1 MSTARI
7 SRASA
12 APGVML
18 ALLIAAG
25 CVPDRLSGPP
35 AGEASLAASAFSGK
49 KFQLTNGT
57 VCGASSPTKEF
68 DQSLDES
75 ITGVDVTGFLPFGAQ
90 WEATAGGGN
99 PADIGHFEFICG
111 GFPNLYHLVSDVAG
125 RSGDAPLC
133 RWLGGGDVYHPGAA
147 RRQGSGQGEIRGGAV
162 TPPNGGWSG
171 PRSRC

>member
-75 ITGVDVTGFLPFGAQ
+75 ITGVNVTGFLPFGAQ

-125 RSGDAPLC
+125 RVGTHLSA
-133 RWLGGGDVYHPGAA
+133 GGLAVGTYTIRVLHAGKVLA
-147 RRQGSGQGEIRGGAV
+147 RGKFEV
-162 TPPNGGWSG
+162 VL
-171 PRSRC
+171 